1 MATNSD
7 PLGGGGGGG
16 SGGSGGSDAD
26 ADTFEV
32 ECFNKPAGCSDAEF
46 DRQLKEQQDA
56 INNTSADTLCKR
68 RQAIRNAGGTK
79 GVRDH
84 AAQKAAA
91 AKHVTKLTKALAKGN
106 PPVVGA
112 AAEKAVAK
120 VMSKLAATH
129 RLDIIA
135 GGDPSD
141 ISGMGDRRTNSS
153 LGPQWKGR
161 RADSL
166 EEHAKKMQKQGKGA
180 KKLKVKL
187 KKC

>member
-1 MATNSD
+1 MTNSD
-7 PLGGGGGGG
+7 PMGGAGGGG
-16 SGGSGGSDAD
+16 SGAGGSSDSDAP
-26 ADTFEV
+26 FEV
-32 ECFNKPAGCSDAEF
+32 ECFNKPPGCSDAEF
-46 DRQLKEQQDA
+46 DKQLKEQEDA

-84 AAQKAAA
+84 AAQRAAA
-91 AKHVTKLTKALAKGN
+91 AKHATKLTKQLAKGN
-106 PPVVGA
+106 PPIVGA
-112 AAEKAVAK
+112 AAEKAVAA

-141 ISGMGDRRTNSS
+141 ISGMGDRRVNSS

-166 EEHAKKMQKQGKGA
+166 EEHAKKMKKQGKGA